1 MSELKKQQREQD
13 WGDSLPEPGD
23 EAQIDDGEAAYRD
36 GSAINECWAHEKD
49 NV

>member
-1 MSELKKQQREQD
+1 MSEIKKQQREQD
-13 WGDSLPEPGD
+13 CGDSLPEP
-23 EAQIDDGEAAYRD
+23 EEESPMDDGEAAYRD